1 VSDSISI
8 DGNANE
14 LCVLP
19 LERLFAAMPNPP
31 LFEPPDT
38 ANWRGY
44 VASWKIEDERL
55 WLVGLRG
62 DLQNKVGRVGT
73 ERRSFENSKNYYQSI
88 ISRIET
94 LPHNRFGIRQ
104 SDENWFGYLIDD
116 DNGFVDLDAV
126 NRMKVDELFC
136 SDAIPVH
143 ASWYSGL
150 LRIPTGERLA

>member
-1 VSDSISI
+1 
-8 DGNANE
+8 
-14 LCVLP
+14 
-19 LERLFAAMPNPP
+19 MPNPP